1 MFFFL
6 EAQLLALIQTV
17 PLEVFVCVASFIEE
31 VIAPIPSPTVM
42 VASGSFAA
50 LQGYTLPSLILLAC
64 IGAIGKTLG
73 ALVVYFITFK
83 LEGVIIEK
91 FGRFFGITMSD
102 IDRFGTKLTGGVRDY
117 AILTFFRALPIM
129 PSSLVSVGCG
139 LLKVPLPLFIVSTF
153 LGTIV
158 RDSVYLYAGFV
169 GTAALT
175 NFIAHSTALESWV
188 QLGIVMLTG
197 ALFVYIIYKR
207 KKRLGDTKTFE

>member
-1 MFFFL
+1 MFYFL

-50 LQGYTLPSLILLAC
+50 LQGYTVSSLILLAC
-64 IGAIGKTLG
+64 IGALGKTLG

-117 AILTFFRALPIM
+117 VILTFFRALPIM

-169 GTAALT
+169 GTTALT
-175 NFIAHSTALESWV
+175 DFIAHSTALESWV
-188 QLGIVMLTG
+188 QLGIVMLMG
-197 ALFVYIIYKR
+197 ALFIYVIYKR
-207 KKRLGDTKTFE
+207 KKRLGDTKTFQ